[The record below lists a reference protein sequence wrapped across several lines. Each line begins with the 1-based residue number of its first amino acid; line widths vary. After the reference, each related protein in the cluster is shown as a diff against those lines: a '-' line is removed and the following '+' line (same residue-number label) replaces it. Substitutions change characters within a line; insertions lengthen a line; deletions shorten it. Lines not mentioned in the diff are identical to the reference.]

1 MDSALNFEQ
10 ILLASLHSSTTT
22 TPIFF
27 ILSPGANPVKD
38 VEACGKKMNIDLS
51 KAFHNIALGQG

>member
-1 MDSALNFEQ
+1 MDSSLNFEQ
-10 ILLASLHSSTTT
+10 ILLSSLNNSTTT

-38 VEACGKKMNIDLS
+38 VEACAKRLNVDLS
-51 KAFHNIALGQG
+51 KALHTIALGQG